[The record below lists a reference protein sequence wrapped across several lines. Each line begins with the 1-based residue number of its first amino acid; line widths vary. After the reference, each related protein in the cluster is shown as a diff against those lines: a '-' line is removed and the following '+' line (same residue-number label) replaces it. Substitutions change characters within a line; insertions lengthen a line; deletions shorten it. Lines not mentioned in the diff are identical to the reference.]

1 MKIILISTI
10 TPTPTNINGPSSLP
24 FHLIQNRPSNIDI
37 DILTFNEN
45 HLSDNDLTESA
56 KKLKCKINT
65 IESSFSYKLLCCNGI
80 RTLINR
86 FSKLPLKAFQTTQ
99 INIKTIID
107 DYDAV
112 WIYPHI
118 LFKLVKNINKKII
131 VTGPDSAALYY
142 KRCLQD
148 KYVQDKHLQ
157 YIYKNV
163 YNKFL
168 YLEKCWSKKPNVIL
182 HFVGKADEKYYKQ
195 KTGGKSFFLLHP
207 YNFKI
212 ENNNKYYRFKNKKIS
227 VVISGAFDI
236 YTYTD
241 AKIIFE
247 LFYYNIS
254 FAHNFSFT
262 FIGKGWDFFSK
273 KLSEAGYETCHLY
286 WVNDYFNE
294 INKHDMQLFPIS
306 IGVGTKGKVLD
317 ALCCGLL
324 CVGSKYAFENI
335 NLVDKK
341 SCLQYNSANDI
352 TTIFKYI
359 INHKQMMASIAMNG
373 YNIVIQ
379 EHNPQSIS
387 ANLFN
392 NFTL

>member
-1 MKIILISTI
+1 MKIIFITTL
-10 TPTPTNINGPSSLP
+10 TPTPTNVKGPSSLP
-24 FHLIQNRPSNIDI
+24 FHLIQNRPYDIDI

-45 HLSDNDLTESA
+45 HLSNHDIAESE
-56 KKLKCKINT
+56 KELKCKINT
-65 IESSFSYKLLCCNGI
+65 IESGFSYKLLCCNGI

-86 FSKLPLKAFQTTQ
+86 FSKLPLKAFQTTKV
-99 INIKTIID
+99 NIKPIID
-107 DYDAV
+107 GYDAV

-148 KYVQDKHLQ
+148 KYVQDKRLQ
-157 YIYKNV
+157 YIYIDV

-168 YLEKCWSKKPNVIL
+168 YLEKCWSKKTNVIL

-241 AKIIFE
+241 AKIIFD
-247 LFYYNIS
+247 LLCHDSS
-254 FAHNFSFT
+254 FIQTYAFT
-262 FIGKGWDFFSK
+262 FIGKGWELFSMRM
-273 KLSEAGYETCHLY
+273 SEVGYDVSHLY
-286 WVNDYFNE
+286 WVDDYFGE

-306 IGVGTKGKVLD
+306 VGVGTKGKVLD

-335 NLVDKK
+335 NLIDRN
-341 SCLQYNSANDI
+341 SCLQYSNPNNIA
-352 TTIFKYI
+352 TILKYI
-359 INHKQMMASIAMNG
+359 NNHRQMMNMVAMNG
-373 YNIVIQ
+373 YNIVTN
-379 EHNPQSIS
+379 EHNPRAIS
-387 ANLFN
+387 ADFFN
-392 NFTL
+392 CFTS